1 MKKFVILTLSVLAFS
16 NVALART
23 PQEAC
28 DKYRASAD
36 KQIERVMSYK
46 TYTDKMRDIK
56 IKAIKDHAEINC
68 NLAKDMQEARDEAK
82 AQRAEARKAKAKA
95 KKAEA
100 KKDKPKQE
108 A

>member
-1 MKKFVILTLSVLAFS
+1 MKNFVVLTLGILTFA
-16 NVALART
+16 NVAIART
-23 PQEAC
+23 PDEAC
-28 DKYRASAD
+28 AKYQESAN

-56 IKAIKDHAEINC
+56 TKAIQAHAEINC

-82 AQRAEARKAKAKA
+82 AQRAEARKAKAEA
-95 KKAEA
+95 KKA
-100 KKDKPKQE
+100 KKDKPKQ

>member
-1 MKKFVILTLSVLAFS
+1 MKKFAILTLSVLAFT

-23 PQEAC
+23 PEEAC
-28 DKYRASAD
+28 AKYKASAD
-36 KQIERVMSYK
+36 KQIERVMSYR

-56 IKAIKDHAEINC
+56 TKAIKDHAEINC

-82 AQRAEARKAKAKA
+82 AQRAEARKAKA
-95 KKAEA
+95 EA
-100 KKDKPKQE
+100 KKKSKPKQ